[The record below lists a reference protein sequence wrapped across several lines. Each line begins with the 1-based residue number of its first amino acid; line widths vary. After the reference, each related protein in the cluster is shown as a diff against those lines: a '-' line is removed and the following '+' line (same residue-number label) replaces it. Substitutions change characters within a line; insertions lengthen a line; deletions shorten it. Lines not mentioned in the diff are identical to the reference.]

1 MYIAPIECIT
11 AALRE
16 GDAASSSS
24 VCASVALRPDL
35 VSQTMLDLSN
45 VTSVSGVSAE
55 ESVLDAASL
64 SQLRSL
70 DPTGGDLFLRKVLET
85 YLRSLDKQ
93 VAAATNA
100 YAAGHHDELS
110 RAAHSLKSASA
121 SVGALKFSRLC
132 ERIEHAIRRQELA
145 GLAADMSE
153 FNAESV
159 RVRAAAAGLLGPA
172 SA

>member
-1 MYIAPIECIT
+1 
-11 AALRE
+11 
-16 GDAASSSS
+16 
-24 VCASVALRPDL
+24 
-35 VSQTMLDLSN
+35 MLDLSN
-45 VTSVSGVSAE
+45 VTPVSDAHTE

-64 SQLRSL
+64 NQLRSL

-93 VAAATNA
+93 VEAACAA
-100 YAAGHHDELS
+100 FAAGQHDDIS

-132 ERIEHAIRRQELA
+132 ERIEHAVRRHELG
-145 GLAADMSE
+145 GLSADMTE
-153 FNAESV
+153 FSAESA
-159 RVRAAAAGLLGPA
+159 RVRTAAQRLLGPI

>member
-1 MYIAPIECIT
+1 MGAEGRGCCIVFIS
-11 AALRE
+11 AC
-16 GDAASSSS
+16 
-24 VCASVALRPDL
+24 VFALRPDPA
-35 VSQTMLDLSN
+35 SQTMLDLSN
-45 VTSVSGVSAE
+45 VTPVSDAHTE

-64 SQLRSL
+64 NQLRSL

-93 VAAATNA
+93 VESASTAFAAEQ
-100 YAAGHHDELS
+100 HDDLS

-132 ERIEHAIRRQELA
+132 ERIEHAVRRQEL
-145 GLAADMSE
+145 GGIPADMVE
-153 FNAESV
+153 FKQEAA
-159 RVRAAAAGLLGPA
+159 RVRAAAARLLGPT